1 VTHFLVGHQIPPS
14 GGVISRCV
22 EIRIIQLYCTLPNR
36 VPRADPNLRYTKLPV
51 ITVGVIAHFGHSLV
65 DSFLVTVD
73 WLQSDTVVL
82 RTAYQAPETLS
93 PNETVKGLL

>member
-1 VTHFLVGHQIPPS
+1 VAHFLAGHQIPPS
-14 GGVISRCV
+14 GDVISGCV

-36 VPRADPNLRYTKLPV
+36 VPRADPNLRLYQPPV
-51 ITVGVIAHFGHSLV
+51 ITIGVIAHFGHSLV

-73 WLQSDTVVL
+73 WLQSDAVVL
-82 RTAYQAPETLS
+82 RTASQAPETLL